1 MRRDLIISMA
11 ASLGGQNGGEAEKTA
26 FNVSW
31 WWTLGQVEWP
41 IAILTQQRRCGIGGA
56 AIAAA
61 RASVSAKSKL
71 KNSISSVRVLYSGDR
86 PLQWVCE

>member
-1 MRRDLIISMA
+1 MA

-41 IAILTQQRRCGIGGA
+41 IAILTQQRRCGINFTQLWLFFQFYLVIDLNQRKLFKA
-56 AIAAA
+56 F
-61 RASVSAKSKL
+61 RAKIL
-71 KNSISSVRVLYSGDR
+71 IRE
-86 PLQWVCE
+86 PI